1 MGTLRISLL
10 KYVNNI
16 KEIVETNILTFFV
29 NGFITYLNYL
39 ECC

>member
-1 MGTLRISLL
+1 MNILRICIL

-16 KEIVETNILTFFV
+16 KEIVGEKYIDFFANV
-29 NGFITYLNYL
+29 FITYFNYL